1 MKKIVCILGILLLS
15 IKFSALWAYD
25 FSAVSKGQTLYYT
38 IISDTI
44 PYTAEVTIEDYYEM
58 SDVDY
63 PNDSVFIPDSVE
75 YNGKIYAVIGIG
87 DYAFYKCD
95 SITGLRM
102 GENIKYINYKAFY
115 ECTALEFIKISE
127 SVESINHFAFYS
139 CSKINDIYIPQ
150 SVKYIGY
157 YVFTSCSL
165 LNAIKVDE
173 KNKYYKSVD
182 DILYS
187 YNLDTLK
194 ACPTNKIGEI
204 EIHNTIVV
212 IQAGAFYECNGL
224 WGSLT
229 FPSSL
234 RYIENNAFFECQ
246 RLNFVL
252 NDGLI
257 SIDIGAFYNCY
268 FFSGVLHMPNTINNI
283 GDGSFSGCHEITS
296 LILSDRI
303 TCIPSSAFSSCD
315 KLKNVTFGKN
325 ILLIEDFAFEGC
337 RTLKRIEI
345 PNRVKNIGS
354 MSFLDCY
361 ALMSVVIG
369 DSVKKIG
376 SMAFAHCYGLKRIVI
391 GKSVELIGID
401 AFSFNDSLQEIY
413 CKAVNPPFITT
424 SNFNSTQKN
433 IPVYVPC
440 GSKTLY
446 EADTLWNQFTNFIEV
461 DYTYELTTYSNDEL
475 RGSVSSTYAD
485 CISQQA
491 VIEAFPANGCVFTRW
506 NDGNTDNPRSII
518 LNKDTSF
525 TAIFDIKSGFYQI
538 TVLANDSSYGEVTGT
553 GIYSENSLA
562 KISATPLFYA
572 YRFDKWNDG
581 NSEEVRNI
589 RVTCDS
595 VFTAFFYDYLEVSHI
610 ENTSPLRLY
619 PNPAGYQF
627 TLDNAQSLMKEV
639 CLYDVM
645 GRKVQHLPVNAPST
659 TIDVSDLPNGI
670 YVVKISTAS
679 GVLVRKVQV
688 MR

>member
-1 MKKIVCILGILLLS
+1 MKKTSIILAIVLLS

-44 PYTAEVTIEDYYEM
+44 PYTAEVTIENNIEM
-58 SDVDY
+58 LYTDY

-95 SITGLRM
+95 SITGIRM
-102 GENIKYINYKAFY
+102 GENIRYINYKAFY
-115 ECTALEFIKISE
+115 ECTALEFIKIPE

-139 CSKINDIYIPQ
+139 CSKIKDIYIPY

-173 KNKYYKSVD
+173 ENKYYKSVD

-194 ACPTNKIGEI
+194 ACPTNKIGQI
-204 EIHNTIVV
+204 EIPNTIVV
-212 IQAGAFYECNGL
+212 IQAGAFIKCNGL
-224 WGSLT
+224 WGSLK

-234 RYIENNAFFECQ
+234 RYIEDNAFDGCE
-246 RLNFVL
+246 NVAFVL
-252 NDGLI
+252 NDGLEYIGI
-257 SIDIGAFYNCY
+257 SAFDQCQSIKGILKFPKTIKCIGY
-268 FFSGVLHMPNTINNI
+268 
-283 GDGSFSGCHEITS
+283 GSFSGCEGIKEI
-296 LILSDRI
+296 ILPDSI
-303 TCIPSSAFSSCD
+303 TVLYSSTFYEC
-315 KLKNVTFGKN
+315 KNLEKVTFGNNLLSIKN
-325 ILLIEDFAFEGC
+325 TVFYGC
-337 RTLKRIEI
+337 TTLKKIEI
-345 PNRVKNIGS
+345 PNRVKYLDVRA
-354 MSFLDCY
+354 FADCY

-376 SMAFAHCYGLKRIVI
+376 SMAFAYCSNLKRIVI

-424 SNFNSTQKN
+424 SNFNRTQKN

-446 EADTLWNQFTNFIEV
+446 EADTLWGKFTNFIEV
-461 DYTYELTTYSNDEL
+461 DYTYQLTTYSNDEL
-475 RGSVSSTYAD
+475 RGYVSSTYAD
-485 CISQQA
+485 CITQQA
-491 VIEAFPANGCVFTRW
+491 VIEAYPSNGCEFTRW

-595 VFTAFFYDYLEVSHI
+595 VFTAFFYDYLGVSHI

-619 PNPAGYQF
+619 PNPANYQF
-627 TLDNAQSLMKEV
+627 TLDNGQELMKEV
-639 CLYDVM
+639 YLYDVM
-645 GRKVQHLPVNAPST
+645 GRKVQHLPVNALST

-670 YVVKISTAS
+670 YVVKINTAS

-688 MR
+688 VR